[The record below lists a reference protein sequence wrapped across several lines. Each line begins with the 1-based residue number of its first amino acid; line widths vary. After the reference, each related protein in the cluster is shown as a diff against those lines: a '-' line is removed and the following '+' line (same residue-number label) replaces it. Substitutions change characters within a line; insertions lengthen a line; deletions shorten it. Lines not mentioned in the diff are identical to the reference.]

1 MNHGLASH
9 GPAGHRAPVSGT
21 AGPDSA
27 DAGAGAAAASL
38 AAPGFVDLDPFG
50 CPLEGITLI
59 EASAGTGK
67 TWNLAILYLRAL
79 LERDLTVEQ
88 VLVMTFTN
96 AATAEL
102 RERLRA
108 RLVQTRRWL
117 EAEEERGAA
126 ATELAPAGG
135 SRARADAA
143 AATGSPGA
151 ARSRGRHGAN
161 DPASGDD
168 PKAGA
173 DGAADEV
180 SRLLIENAGRT
191 TGLTRRALRDRLDAA
206 LAAFD
211 EAAIVTIHGFC
222 QRALARVPF
231 AAGLPFDHDAV
242 TDDAE
247 GRLQVVADFWRRR
260 IAAEP
265 IWPPLAELLLVKN
278 DSPARW
284 AELLAREIGRPLAV
298 RLYPDDLDTLQPVDI
313 GRAAALYAELH
324 AAWQAGPRPP
334 DEVLHASLAELNGNR
349 YKPNLVDES
358 ARLWQQVLT
367 LGEPLGAARI
377 DVRHASTL
385 DRFAAA
391 TLADA
396 TKRQRTTP
404 RHPFFDAAQAWL
416 DAIREIHAVAVGLR
430 IRLLRDLIDE
440 GGAALRALRRTR
452 RLLTF
457 DDMLFNLREA
467 LAGGRQPWLA
477 GELFRQYPLALV
489 DEFQDTDSLQYDI
502 LSAIYPQG
510 PLFLIGDPKQAIYS
524 FRSADLHVYLQAQQQ
539 ADARLTLRRNQRSTR
554 PLIDAC
560 NALFSMNRQVFGI
573 ELGVPTI
580 EKGERERPPLIDDA
594 QPDGDAALRVWTLP
608 PVEPGRHH
616 DRNEAKALAARA
628 TAAEIDRLLAR
639 SAAGGLR
646 IGDRPLGAGDIAV
659 LVRTHVEGARVRR
672 ALAALGIDSVEL
684 SQIGV
689 FQTAEAEELERVLL
703 AIGDPAHQG
712 HLLSALATGL
722 VGRDAAAIDALA
734 DDEPALLAIAERWL
748 AYRELWLTRGF
759 GRMFQQWMTGEGVDA
774 RLLAQP
780 DGERRMTDLLHV
792 AELLQRRADSLLSI
806 DALLRWLSASRQTP
820 SGDEETQTRLE
831 SDRNL
836 VQIVTIHRAK
846 GLEYG
851 VVFCPFLWDGALRP
865 PPGGD
870 AIDYHD
876 DDGRL
881 CVDFRPGVGDDRA
894 LKDLRRFERHAE
906 HLRLIYVAM
915 TRAVYRCYLVAGLY
929 RTGGGA
935 TRAERSLLN
944 WLVAG
949 DGMGLDGWPNN
960 KLDGDTIMA
969 AWQALQQRAP
979 QAIRIER
986 LPPADPPAGD
996 PRRRE
1001 AAPVLRALTPP
1012 VVPAGW
1018 RIGSFSSLRSESVET
1033 QAADADAADHD
1044 VTDAFEGGDGAEEG
1058 TEADLGPVPS
1068 TVAPATGVPLIGVPT
1083 AGATSVAGKSPDARP
1098 AGDDF
1103 LDFPRGPSA
1112 GDCLHAVFERLD
1124 FTDPATTPAAIE
1136 QALQRFPQ
1144 SLPGVAADEAQT
1156 TLARMLQHAVDDVL
1170 STRLPT
1176 GFRLRDI
1183 GRRDRLIELGFHLPA
1198 PRVPAVALER
1208 LLRDHG
1214 MPGPRLVF
1222 GSLAGYLTGFIDL
1235 VVRHRGRYY
1244 LVDWKSNHL
1253 GDRPADYAPPNLA
1266 RVMDDRGY
1274 HLQYAL
1280 YSVALDRLLRRRVTG
1295 YDTARDFGG
1304 VLYLF
1309 ARGMRPG
1316 WVDRDGQ
1323 PTGVSFHRPS
1333 VEFIR
1338 ALDDLIAGG
1347 VEEGAR

>member
-1 MNHGLASH
+1 MNRAPASH
-9 GPAGHRAPVSGT
+9 RLGGHRAPASGT
-21 AGPDSA
+21 AVPGI
-27 DAGAGAAAASL
+27 AG
-38 AAPGFVDLDPFG
+38 PGFVDLDPFG

-108 RLVQTRRWL
+108 RLVQTRRWM
-117 EAEEERGAA
+117 EADEDASSPAGRRSSGDPAGRRGDDPAGRGAA
-126 ATELAPAGG
+126 EADAAGAA
-135 SRARADAA
+135 ARAD
-143 AATGSPGA
+143 
-151 ARSRGRHGAN
+151 
-161 DPASGDD
+161 
-168 PKAGA
+168 
-173 DGAADEV
+173 EI
-180 SRLLIENAGRT
+180 SRLLIENAELT

-231 AAGLPFDHDAV
+231 AAGLPFDHEAV
-242 TDDAE
+242 ADDAD

-265 IWPPLAELLLVKN
+265 IWPPLAELLLVRN

-298 RLYPDDLDTLQPVDI
+298 RLYPDALDTLQPVDT
-313 GRAAALYAELH
+313 GRAAALYADLH

-334 DEVLHASLAELNGNR
+334 DEVLHASLSELNGNR
-349 YKPNLVDES
+349 YKPNLIDES
-358 ARLWQQVLT
+358 ARLWQQVLA

-377 DVRHASTL
+377 DVRNAATL
-385 DRFAAA
+385 DRFAAG

-404 RHPFFDAAQAWL
+404 QHPFFDAAQTWL

-440 GGAALRALRRTR
+440 GGAALRMLRRTR

-467 LAGGRQPWLA
+467 LAGGHHPWLA

-539 ADARLTLRRNQRSTR
+539 ADAQLTLRRNQRSTR

-560 NALFSMNRQVFGI
+560 NALFSMNRRVFGI

-580 EKGERERPPLIDDA
+580 EKGERERPPLIDV
-594 QPDGDAALRVWTLP
+594 GETAALRVWTLP
-608 PVEPGRHH
+608 PAEPGVWH

-628 TAAEIDRLLAR
+628 AAAEIDRLLAR

-646 IGDRPLGAGDIAV
+646 IGDRPLSAGDIAV

-722 VGRDAAAIDALA
+722 VGYDAAAIDALA

-806 DALLRWLSASRQTP
+806 DAPLPFRAAETKVWPIALNTWSAGSVRSSPVPASLP
-820 SGDEETQTRLE
+820 SFIAVY
-831 SDRNL
+831 SNSMA
-836 VQIVTIHRAK
+836 VT
-846 GLEYG
+846 L
-851 VVFCPFLWDGALRP
+851 P
-865 PPGGD
+865 
-870 AIDYHD
+870 
-876 DDGRL
+876 L
-881 CVDFRPGVGDDRA
+881 C
-894 LKDLRRFERHAE
+894 E
-906 HLRLIYVAM
+906 M
-915 TRAVYRCYLVAGLY
+915 TRFGCNQWRMVTPLAAAKSCSKPEAFMS
-929 RTGGGA
+929 
-935 TRAERSLLN
+935 SL
-944 WLVAG
+944 
-949 DGMGLDGWPNN
+949 
-960 KLDGDTIMA
+960 
-969 AWQALQQRAP
+969 
-979 QAIRIER
+979 
-986 LPPADPPAGD
+986 
-996 PRRRE
+996 PRR
-1001 AAPVLRALTPP
+1001 
-1012 VVPAGW
+1012 
-1018 RIGSFSSLRSESVET
+1018 
-1033 QAADADAADHD
+1033 
-1044 VTDAFEGGDGAEEG
+1044 
-1058 TEADLGPVPS
+1058 
-1068 TVAPATGVPLIGVPT
+1068 
-1083 AGATSVAGKSPDARP
+1083 
-1098 AGDDF
+1098 
-1103 LDFPRGPSA
+1103 
-1112 GDCLHAVFERLD
+1112 
-1124 FTDPATTPAAIE
+1124 
-1136 QALQRFPQ
+1136 
-1144 SLPGVAADEAQT
+1144 
-1156 TLARMLQHAVDDVL
+1156 
-1170 STRLPT
+1170 
-1176 GFRLRDI
+1176 
-1183 GRRDRLIELGFHLPA
+1183 
-1198 PRVPAVALER
+1198 
-1208 LLRDHG
+1208 
-1214 MPGPRLVF
+1214 
-1222 GSLAGYLTGFIDL
+1222 
-1235 VVRHRGRYY
+1235 
-1244 LVDWKSNHL
+1244 
-1253 GDRPADYAPPNLA
+1253 
-1266 RVMDDRGY
+1266 
-1274 HLQYAL
+1274 
-1280 YSVALDRLLRRRVTG
+1280 
-1295 YDTARDFGG
+1295 
-1304 VLYLF
+1304 
-1309 ARGMRPG
+1309 
-1316 WVDRDGQ
+1316 
-1323 PTGVSFHRPS
+1323 
-1333 VEFIR
+1333 
-1338 ALDDLIAGG
+1338 
-1347 VEEGAR
+1347 